1 MCRTYEVPLNN
12 RVNISESGCPC
23 PMSGYKALIVLV
35 YGFRLLVVP
44 HGRVASSTDTFD
56 GCNDKARSFE
66 MNLLPKVAEHLCK
79 AARSSNDDEADA
91 FGRSAF
97 NRYYYAA
104 YLSTRDLLAMIDGA
118 WSRTPHRNIPGILE
132 DDLRKRFQRNLKRL
146 KDKGLISDGKA
157 KSLVSQVGAAG
168 SEIASILRTAYMV
181 RVTADYIPEEKVIF
195 EPTTF
200 QLATHTEAEAK
211 NWLQRVD
218 RNKGIV
224 LNAAKE
230 IGLV

>member
-1 MCRTYEVPLNN
+1 MASYPATF
-12 RVNISESGCPC
+12 G
-23 PMSGYKALIVLV
+23 
-35 YGFRLLVVP
+35 
-44 HGRVASSTDTFD
+44 SSTDI
-56 GCNDKARSFE
+56 ARGFE
-66 MNLLPKVAEHLCK
+66 MNFLPRVAEHLCK
-79 AARSSNDDEADA
+79 AARSSNSGEADA

-104 YLSTRDLLAMIDGA
+104 YLSTRDLLAVIDGA
-118 WSRTPHRNIPGILE
+118 WSRTPHSNIPGILE

-146 KDKGLISDGKA
+146 QDKGLISEGKA
-157 KSLVSQVGAAG
+157 KSLASQVGAAG
-168 SEIASILRTAYMV
+168 SEIASVLRVAYTV

-211 NWLQRVD
+211 NWLKRVD

-224 LNAAKE
+224 LNAARE